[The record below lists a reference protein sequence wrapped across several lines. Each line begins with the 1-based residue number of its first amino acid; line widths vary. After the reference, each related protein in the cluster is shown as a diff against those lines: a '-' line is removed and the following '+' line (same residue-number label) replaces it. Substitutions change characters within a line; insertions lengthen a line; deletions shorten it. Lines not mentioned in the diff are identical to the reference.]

1 MSPSQGGA
9 VERRARRDGDRSW
22 SFGLFRRRLA
32 LPPSLTSQLDAEED
46 VQAVATCT
54 DGTLLAVSRFGLW
67 VVPHGTPEVA
77 AGAPTQPELWGEP
90 ERLRWQHISK
100 ARLAARVLAVTYARP
115 VGTFEA
121 FGHPD
126 GLVVLADEPE
136 RSFPLSVRSGLTDAV
151 HTRVRRS
158 VAASR
163 RVDWAGG
170 GGWVVLRRVPGQD
183 GLTPQVRVDPG
194 MNPQTP
200 GFLAAAAVV
209 AAELSAAPLEDRPA
223 RSESG
228 RRARRPGRADPAG
241 SAG

>member
-1 MSPSQGGA
+1 MSPSQGDA
-9 VERRARRDGDRSW
+9 VGRRSRRDGDRSW
-22 SFGLFRRRLA
+22 SFGLFRRRPP
-32 LPPSLTSQLDAEED
+32 LPPSLTAQLDPQED

-77 AGAPTQPELWGEP
+77 AGAQTRPDLWGEP

-100 ARLAARVLAVTYARP
+100 ARLAARVLTVTWARP

-163 RVDWAGG
+163 RVDWPGG

-183 GLTPQVRVDPG
+183 GLTPQVRVDAG
-194 MNPQTP
+194 MDPQTT

-209 AAELSAAPLEDRPA
+209 AAELSAAPAEEPPA
-223 RSESG
+223 RPDAG
-228 RRARRPGRADPAG
+228 RRTRRPGRVDPAG
-241 SAG
+241 STG